1 MLATETSIIS
11 SQTANVAASVAT
23 APALPLGE
31 EIYDI
36 MGGVT
41 LSYPWLSLVG
51 RVSLYILGLYLLFLF
66 YKWLTKPVE
75 LVRKP
80 IYQSPE
86 TQAFRAIKRLK
97 LSEVWEQQNV
107 KAICENVVA
116 ILKNYALDAYRL
128 SIGAAATSDEFIP
141 ALIDG
146 KVINQ
151 IVSEVK
157 EMLEYCDEVRYTG
170 NSSNR
175 YKPDELVSV
184 LEKLIN
190 TKGWCR

>member
-11 SQTANVAASVAT
+11 SQTASVTASVAT
-23 APALPLGE
+23 APALPPGE

-36 MGGVT
+36 IGSVP
-41 LSYPWLSLVG
+41 LPYPWLSLAGQIV
-51 RVSLYILGLYLLFLF
+51 LYILGFYLLFLF

-80 IYQSPE
+80 IWQSPE

-97 LSEVWEQQNV
+97 LSEVWEQRNI
-107 KAICENVVA
+107 KAVCENVAA
-116 ILKNYALDAYRL
+116 ILKNYALDAYKL

-157 EMLEYCDEVRYTG
+157 EVLEYCDEVRYTG
-170 NSSNR
+170 NSSDK
-175 YKPDELVSV
+175 YKPDDLVAV